1 MRRCTILGV
10 VALSFAVAA
19 AAEARPRFGPGTIL
33 RALPAPFGAML
44 GGFRGSGSRHVR
56 RARTERPSPP
66 RAAAVTRPE
75 QAAAQVAVVAT
86 VGWAGVAFWPQ
97 AFDDLSESL
106 LDGSGKRFWSHGY
119 GDILD
124 GMFAASDAKPPDVAA
139 TQPCGA
145 PAPDSANRWIERIE
159 QALQPT
165 TEQRPALEELR
176 AALTTASERI
186 ATACRGTL
194 PATPPQRLEAMQD
207 RLWAMRDGALTLR
220 VPLEKLYAQLTDE
233 QKARL
238 AGGDADR
245 RGTPADAG
253 ATEGRAGAGG
263 SARIC
268 GEQAAAIAEWPTQAI
283 ERTVRPVDQQRG
295 GLEALRMLS
304 MGMGQLIMTSCPN
317 EPPADP
323 LGRLAAATERITVM
337 LFAVKTTS
345 SALQGVYDSL
355 TDDQKTAFN
364 KVARQQQRRSGRLPG
379 GS

>member
-1 MRRCTILGV
+1 M
-10 VALSFAVAA
+10 FAGSHAK
-19 AAEARPRFGPGTIL
+19 
-33 RALPAPFGAML
+33 APD
-44 GGFRGSGSRHVR
+44 
-56 RARTERPSPP
+56 
-66 RAAAVTRPE
+66 
-75 QAAAQVAVVAT
+75 VVAT
-86 VGWAGVAFWPQ
+86 Q
-97 AFDDLSESL
+97 
-106 LDGSGKRFWSHGY
+106 R
-119 GDILD
+119 
-124 GMFAASDAKPPDVAA
+124 
-139 TQPCGA
+139 CGA
-145 PAPDSANRWIERIE
+145 PAPGSADRWIERLE

-165 TEQRPALEELR
+165 AEQRPALDELR
-176 AALTTASERI
+176 AALATASERI
-186 ATACRGTL
+186 ATACRDTL

-220 VPLEKLYAQLTDE
+220 VPLEKLTAQLTDE
-233 QKARL
+233 QRARL
-238 AGGDADR
+238 AGGDVAR
-245 RGTPADAG
+245 RGTAEAG
-253 ATEGRAGAGG
+253 ATEGRGGG

-268 GEQAAAIAEWPTQAI
+268 GEQAAAIADWPAQAI

-304 MGMGQLIMTSCPN
+304 MGMGQLLMTSCPS